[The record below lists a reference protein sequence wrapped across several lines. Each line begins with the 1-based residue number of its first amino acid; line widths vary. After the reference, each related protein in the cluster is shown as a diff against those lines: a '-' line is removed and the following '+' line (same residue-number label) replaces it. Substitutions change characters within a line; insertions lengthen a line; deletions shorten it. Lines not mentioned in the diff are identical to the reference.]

1 MSGSLTAYLANAA
14 LTVSDEAM
22 AAAIQNTTDDAKT
35 GGSSGVTYLNFSGKR
50 GTYSLGKD
58 KAGINP
64 WTLFIMEPRSIFT
77 GWQCWKSSKPVAKAK
92 WSIYSP
98 DKAVAEEDL
107 EDHGPYKATAGE
119 GWKMMLGVGLV
130 TTDGTTGMIEFSTD
144 SVSGRNALSGLINEV
159 RERLLAKEPTI
170 PLIQLDAEEFTAQDQ
185 KNFKPKFIVDAWV
198 DREAVEA
205 FLHPDVAYNL
215 GALRGGAK
223 ITAAMKKKMA
233 A

>member
-1 MSGSLTAYLANAA
+1 
-14 LTVSDEAM
+14 
-22 AAAIQNTTDDAKT
+22 
-35 GGSSGVTYLNFSGKR
+35 
-50 GTYSLGKD
+50 
-58 KAGINP
+58 
-64 WTLFIMEPRSIFT
+64 
-77 GWQCWKSSKPVAKAK
+77 
-92 WSIYSP
+92 
-98 DKAVAEEDL
+98 
-107 EDHGPYKATAGE
+107 
-119 GWKMMLGVGLV
+119 
-130 TTDGTTGMIEFSTD
+130 MIEFSTD

-185 KNFKPKFIVDAWV
+185 KNYKPKFIVDAWV

-223 ITAAMKKKMA
+223 ITAAMKKNMA